1 MSLTP
6 MMRQYEEAKAQHP
19 GMLLLFRMGDFYELF
34 GADAERAARL
44 LQLTLTS
51 RDKQIP
57 MAGFPFHALEGHL
70 RRLLAAGEKV
80 AICEQ
85 VEEPA
90 QAKGLVRREVVRVV
104 TPGTLTDD
112 ALLEPKQANR
122 LAAAWPSGPRVGLA
136 WLELASGKLQTQ
148 EVAAERLAEKLQ
160 HLEAAELLWPESV
173 PPPLTE
179 PALCITLR
187 PRATFD
193 LRRAQRDLQA
203 HFQVQTL
210 EGFGIRDDALA
221 VTAAGAL
228 LGYLRETLKG
238 SVHHLT
244 RMEPVHDEQFMYL
257 DPSTRRGL
265 ELTRTQRDERREGS
279 LLSCLDRTATA
290 MGARLL
296 AEWLHAPLLD
306 LERIRSRQAAV
317 DEFVRQPA
325 WRRQVRAEL
334 DGLPDLAR
342 LVTRI
347 STDRASP
354 RDLASLRV
362 VLDRMPRLRTTLA
375 TATAPL
381 LVELTRRLHE
391 GAELRALLAAALV
404 DQPPLSPKE
413 GGLIRPGYH
422 PELDDL
428 REIATSGKTW
438 IARFQAQEIARTG
451 IQSLKVGFNRVFG
464 YYLEVTHAQAAKVPP
479 DYQRKQTL
487 KNAERYITPELKE
500 YEDKVLRAE
509 DRAMALEF
517 EIFRGLRERAA
528 AETIPLLDAAESLA
542 TLDVLLTFA
551 ELAERWRWVAPELT
565 TEPVCV
571 IDQGRHP
578 VLEQTLPAAAFV
590 PNDTHLGGSEGRLM
604 LLTGPNM
611 AGKSTY
617 IRQVA
622 LIAILAQMGSFVPA
636 RAARLGLVDR
646 IFSRIGAGDD
656 LARGQSTFMVEMA
669 ETANLL
675 HHATPRSLV
684 ILDEVGRGT
693 STYDGLALAWAI
705 VEHLHDQIGCRTL
718 FATHYHELTQLAGS
732 LPGVRNWNVA
742 VHDDGGAVTFLHRV
756 VPGPASRSYGI
767 HVAQLAGVPAA
778 VVQRAE
784 QVLRQLEE
792 QYALAA
798 LATESSRRQRRKQN
812 PRQPLL
818 FGSVE

>member
-6 MMRQYEEAKAQHP
+6 MMRQFEEAKAQHP

-85 VEEPA
+85 VEDPA

-112 ALLEPKQANR
+112 ALLEPKRANR
-122 LAAAWPSGPRVGLA
+122 LAAAWPSGPLVGLA
-136 WLELASGKLQTQ
+136 WVELASGKLQTH
-148 EVAAERLAEKLQ
+148 EAAADRLAEELQ
-160 HLEAAELLWPESV
+160 HLEAAELLWPEST
-173 PPPLTE
+173 PPPLTDPE
-179 PALCITLR
+179 VCLTLR

-193 LRRAQRDLQA
+193 LRRAQRDLRT

-221 VTAAGAL
+221 VAAAGAL

-238 SVHHLT
+238 SVQHLT
-244 RMEPVHDEQFMYL
+244 RLEPVRDDQFMYL

-279 LLSCLDRTATA
+279 LLNCLDRTATA

-306 LERIRSRQAAV
+306 LDRIRARQAAV
-317 DEFVRQPA
+317 DDFVRQPA
-325 WRRQVRAEL
+325 WRGHVREQL

-342 LVTRI
+342 LTTRI

-354 RDLASLRV
+354 RDLAALGM
-362 VLDRMPRLRTTLA
+362 VLSRMPRLRAVLSSA
-375 TATAPL
+375 KAPL
-381 LVELTRRLHE
+381 LAELAGRLHE
-391 GAELRALLAAALV
+391 GAELRAMLAAALV
-404 DQPPLSPKE
+404 DHPPLSPKE

-422 PELDDL
+422 AELDQL
-428 REIATSGKTW
+428 REIAASGKNW

-464 YYLEVTHAQAAKVPP
+464 YYLEVTHAQAAKVPA

-517 EIFRGLRERAA
+517 ELFRGLRERAA

-542 TLDVLLTFA
+542 TLDVLLAFA
-551 ELAERWRWVAPELT
+551 ELAERWRWVAPELNA
-565 TEPVCV
+565 EPVCD

-578 VLEQTLPAAAFV
+578 VLEQSLAASAFV
-590 PNDTHLGGSEGRLM
+590 PNDTRLGGAEGRLM

-636 RAARLGLVDR
+636 RSARLGLVDR

-705 VEHLHDQIGCRTL
+705 VEHLHDQVGCRTL

-732 LPGVRNWNVA
+732 LPGVRNCNVA
-742 VHDDGGAVTFLHRV
+742 VHDEGGAVTFLHRV

-767 HVAQLAGVPAA
+767 HVAQLAGVPPA

-818 FGSVE
+818 FGSAE